1 IMIIGA
7 LSSTA
12 DSDLSAL
19 SSIMMADIYGQN
31 IAGKKKA
38 NPKTMLLVGRLTMV
52 AATALAVALA
62 SMQMNILDLLV
73 FVGALWGAL
82 VFPVL
87 ASFYWKKV
95 TNKAFTISVIAALAV
110 FIAVRFDLIPMP

>member
-1 IMIIGA
+1 IPEMAASYLPGILLALFFIMIIGA

-19 SSIMMADIYGQN
+19 SSIMMADVYGQN
-31 IAGKKKA
+31 VAGKEKADPKK
-38 NPKTMLLVGRLTMV
+38 MLLIGRITMV
-52 AATALAVALA
+52 VATALAVAFA
-62 SMQMNILDLLV
+62 SMQLNILDLLV

-95 TNKAFTISVIAALAV
+95 TNKAFTVS
-110 FIAVRFDLIPMP
+110 